1 MKLDLALFRSCCVA
15 ERLIEEPSA
24 LANKIRGRLLAK
36 SHDDPKS
43 TKSDEDDDDAEIPLF
58 PGTSLQNGRRRY
70 YILRKKGTKGFLT
83 PEEKLLYGD
92 EPIFMQGKWCTYSPL
107 GSDWHYH
114 TGCVV
119 PLADWVKSGGDA
131 LFVIGLCVVAFVK
144 FTFLS
149 ILRYEIKEMIT
160 KIRLMQNEST
170 QVTSITLSTPSLI
183 WHS

>member
-1 MKLDLALFRSCCVA
+1 MTNVNIAKRLYFRGD
-15 ERLIEEPSA
+15 EE
-24 LANKIRGRLLAK
+24 
-36 SHDDPKS
+36 
-43 TKSDEDDDDAEIPLF
+43 DENEVPLF
-58 PGTSLQNGRRRY
+58 PGTSVPNGRRRY
-70 YILRKKGTKGFLT
+70 YILKKKGTKGFLT

-119 PLADWVKSGGDA
+119 PLAAWVKSGGDA

-149 ILRYEIKEMIT
+149 ILRYEIKEMIQ
-160 KIRLMQNEST
+160 KIKLMQNET
-170 QVTSITLSTPSLI
+170 QQVTMPYEQICR
-183 WHS
+183 H

>member
-1 MKLDLALFRSCCVA
+1 VA

-24 LANKIRGRLLAK
+24 MANKIRGRLLAK

-43 TKSDEDDDDAEIPLF
+43 TKSEDDDDDSEIPLF
-58 PGTSLQNGRRRY
+58 PGTSLPNGKRRY

-92 EPIFMQGKWCTYSPL
+92 EPIFMQGKWCTYSL

-114 TGCVV
+114 TGCMV
-119 PLADWVKSGGDA
+119 PLAEWVKSGGDA

-160 KIRLMQNEST
+160 KIKLMQNEST
-170 QVTSITLSTPSLI
+170 HVTSLLSCLKLKQM
-183 WHS
+183 